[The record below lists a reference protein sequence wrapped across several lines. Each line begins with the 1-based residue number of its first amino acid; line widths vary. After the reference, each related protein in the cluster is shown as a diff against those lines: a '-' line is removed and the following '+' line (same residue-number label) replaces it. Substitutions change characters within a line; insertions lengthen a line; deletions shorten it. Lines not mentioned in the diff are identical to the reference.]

1 MDLNEIGKIQEEL
14 KREENVI
21 RKLYRMCIEGFY

>member
-21 RKLYRMCIEGFY
+21 RKLYTYNTQI